1 MANNRLSV
9 RYMLI
14 IGRSDELE
22 NHQRR
27 RQRLASF
34 GGQNRISVLTYD
46 TVRRMAERGETNPKA
61 VLRATS
67 RGYKMQS
74 AEASPEGMFAYV
86 GPEHL
91 ELSASAE
98 QSLRDDR
105 YEIDAWNSGR
115 MLCFNERYPMPTD
128 EEHSAMIKDMVAR
141 SVDQARPSE

>member
-1 MANNRLSV
+1 
-9 RYMLI
+9 
-14 IGRSDELE
+14 
-22 NHQRR
+22 
-27 RQRLASF
+27 
-34 GGQNRISVLTYD
+34 
-46 TVRRMAERGETNPKA
+46 
-61 VLRATS
+61 
-67 RGYKMQS
+67 
-74 AEASPEGMFAYV
+74 MFAYV